1 MTDQPSLSRTE
12 RTIHIASWIALLLL
26 VFPFLSGALTTS
38 FNVGMAVP
46 DGATTFG
53 QPLWRYNWKESWWGI
68 KLEHTHRLAGST
80 LGAIVFVACLTI
92 FFTEKRQFVRWLGM
106 ASLALVIA
114 QGMLGIMRVE
124 DNARWGREWATFHGS
139 FAQIVLATLVFLT
152 AATSPWWILGDRV
165 VSSNAHSIQRSTL
178 ALAALTYVQIVVGA
192 LYRHQSRGFHIHA
205 TIGYALFL
213 VLLFTAALVLLD
225 PVARK
230 RLGVTLGIAFAGVFA
245 QIILGN
251 ASALVYGNTP
261 REFVTE
267 ITNLQA
273 FTTAGHQLVGS
284 VFFASTV
291 ALALASRRLLAQG
304 NVR

>member
-1 MTDQPSLSRTE
+1 MTERGALSATQ
-12 RTIHIASWIALLLL
+12 RTIHAGAWIALLLL
-26 VFPFLSGALTTS
+26 ILPFLLGALTTS
-38 FNVGMAVP
+38 FKVGMAVP

-53 QPLWRYNWKESWWGI
+53 QSLLTYDWRKSWWGVQ
-68 KLEHTHRLAGST
+68 LEHTHRLAGAT
-80 LGAIVFVACLTI
+80 LGFVMIALCLSI

-106 ASLALVIA
+106 ASLGLVIA
-114 QGMLGIMRVE
+114 QGMLGIIRVE

-165 VSSNAHSIQRSTL
+165 ASPNARSIQRWTL
-178 ALAALTYVQIVVGA
+178 ALVVLTYVQIVVGA

-213 VLLFTAALVLLD
+213 VYLYTAALVLLD
-225 PVARK
+225 PIARK
-230 RLGVTLGIAFAGVFA
+230 RLGVVLGIAFAGVFA

-251 ASALVYGNTP
+251 ASALVYGATP

-291 ALALASRRLLAQG
+291 ALALASRRMLVQE
-304 NVR
+304 NVG